1 MIRNEKEGVKMKEEN
16 QTFDQALQELEE
28 IVAKLEQGD
37 VPLEEALDQFQEG
50 IKLSRYCK
58 KTLQEAES
66 TMTKIVSEDGTE
78 EPFENEL
85 ETEEK

>member
-1 MIRNEKEGVKMKEEN
+1 MTKEK
-16 QTFDQALQELEE
+16 QTFDQSLQELEE

-58 KTLQEAES
+58 KTLQEAET
-66 TMTKIVSEDGTE
+66 TMTKIVSEDGIE
-78 EPFENEL
+78 EPFETEM
-85 ETEEK
+85 ETDEK

>member
-1 MIRNEKEGVKMKEEN
+1 MSEKE

-28 IVAKLEQGD
+28 IVSKLEQGD

-58 KTLQEAES
+58 KTLQEAET
-66 TMTKIVSEDGTE
+66 TMTKIVEENGNE

-85 ETEEK
+85 ETED

>member
-1 MIRNEKEGVKMKEEN
+1 MSKKDP
-16 QTFDQALQELEE
+16 TFDQALEELES
-28 IVAKLEQGD
+28 IVSKLEQGD

-66 TMTKIVSEDGTE
+66 TMTKIVAENGE
-78 EPFENEL
+78 EKPFENEL
-85 ETEEK
+85 ETEEDAEEA